1 MRRRTLSR
9 LAIAACAL
17 SLVAGI
23 APAASASGGSASH
36 AHASGSAAYKRVG
49 YFTQWGIYGRD
60 FQVKDLDTSGAAA
73 KLTHINYAFG
83 NVSADGKCFTGNVP
97 GEADAWADYARPLD
111 AAGSVDGVADT
122 DTQPL
127 AGNFNQLR
135 ELKAKHP
142 GLKVMI
148 SLGGW
153 SWSTHFSDAA
163 RTAASRKAFVS
174 SCIDLYFKGNL
185 PVDGARGGEGA
196 AAGLFDGVDID
207 WEWPGSAGDTDT
219 VYRPEDKRN
228 FTALV
233 HEFRTQLDAYAKST
247 AKEGKGRG
255 HNSRPKHYELS
266 AFVPTAPAKIDAGFD
281 VRRIMRDFDFVN
293 LQGYDFHVSGEAT
306 TAQQSALYAKD
317 DFSVDQTVRDW
328 IKRGAPARKLVMG
341 MPFYGQGW
349 TGVTG
354 GGDGLGLARRGPRA
368 RHLGCGLRGLQGPQE
383 AGRIRHIQDPSGCQE
398 RPRLAVRR
406 HDPVDVRRPA
416 GAAHQD
422 VVHPSARSGR
432 RDVLVAGRGHGRRR
446 ADDRRRPGP
455 RSALGVPRRSPQG
468 IGQQRC
474 GGGRRSGHPHTFSD
488 SRMPYGRD
496 IRTAAPRS

>member
-1 MRRRTLSR
+1 MRRRTFTGTITAAAALTL
-9 LAIAACAL
+9 LAGL
-17 SLVAGI
+17 
-23 APAASASGGSASH
+23 APAATADGTDRASGH
-36 AHASGSAAYKRVG
+36 HDRAYRTVG
-49 YFTQWGIYGRD
+49 YFTQWGVYGRD
-60 FQVKDLDTSGAAA
+60 FQVKDLDTSGTAA

-83 NVSADGKCFTGNVP
+83 NVSPEGECFTGNVP

-122 DTQPL
+122 GTQPL

-163 RTAASRKAFVS
+163 RTAASRKALVK
-174 SCIDLYFKGNL
+174 SCIDLYIKGNL

-196 AAGLFDGVDID
+196 AAGLFDGIDLD

-219 VYRPEDKRN
+219 VHRPEDKRN

-233 HEFRTQLDAYAKST
+233 HEFRTQLDAHARSSRK
-247 AKEGKGRG
+247 GK
-255 HNSRPKHYELS
+255 PKHYELS

-281 VRRIMRDFDFVN
+281 VPRIMRDFDFVN

-306 TAQQSALYAKD
+306 TAQQSALYAKG

-328 IKRGAPARKLVMG
+328 IRRGAPARKLVMG

-354 GGDGLGLARRGPRA
+354 GGDGLGQPAAAPAPATYAAGYEDYKALKKLAGSGKFEVHRDARNGHAWLFDGSTLWTYDDPSVLRAKTSYIRDRG
-368 RHLGCGLRGLQGPQE
+368 LGGAMFWSLDGDTDDGELMTAVDRGLR
-383 AGRIRHIQDPSGCQE
+383 RH
-398 RPRLAVRR
+398 
-406 HDPVDVRRPA
+406 
-416 GAAHQD
+416 
-422 VVHPSARSGR
+422 
-432 RDVLVAGRGHGRRR
+432 
-446 ADDRRRPGP
+446 
-455 RSALGVPRRSPQG
+455 
-468 IGQQRC
+468 
-474 GGGRRSGHPHTFSD
+474 
-488 SRMPYGRD
+488 
-496 IRTAAPRS
+496 

>member
-23 APAASASGGSASH
+23 APAASASGGPASP
-36 AHASGSAAYKRVG
+36 AHSSGSAAYKRVG

-97 GEADAWADYARPLD
+97 GEADAWADYVRPLD

-122 DTQPL
+122 DAQPL

-207 WEWPGSAGDTDT
+207 WEWPGSMAT
-219 VYRPEDKRN
+219 
-228 FTALV
+228 
-233 HEFRTQLDAYAKST
+233 RTRST
-247 AKEGKGRG
+247 APRTSGTSPRWCT
-255 HNSRPKHYELS
+255 SS
-266 AFVPTAPAKIDAGFD
+266 APSSTRTRRAPPRRARDAGTAAGPSTTSC
-281 VRRIMRDFDFVN
+281 RRSSPP
-293 LQGYDFHVSGEAT
+293 L
-306 TAQQSALYAKD
+306 
-317 DFSVDQTVRDW
+317 
-328 IKRGAPARKLVMG
+328 
-341 MPFYGQGW
+341 
-349 TGVTG
+349 
-354 GGDGLGLARRGPRA
+354 
-368 RHLGCGLRGLQGPQE
+368 
-383 AGRIRHIQDPSGCQE
+383 
-398 RPRLAVRR
+398 RPRSTQASTS
-406 HDPVDVRRPA
+406 A
-416 GAAHQD
+416 G
-422 VVHPSARSGR
+422 S
-432 RDVLVAGRGHGRRR
+432 
-446 ADDRRRPGP
+446 
-455 RSALGVPRRSPQG
+455 
-468 IGQQRC
+468 C
-474 GGGRRSGHPHTFSD
+474 GTSTS
-488 SRMPYGRD
+488 
-496 IRTAAPRS
+496 

>member
-9 LAIAACAL
+9 LTTAACAFAL
-17 SLVAGI
+17 LAGI
-23 APAASASGGSASH
+23 APAATADGAHNGGSRDDRGAGH
-36 AHASGSAAYKRVG
+36 NRAYKSIG
-49 YFTQWGIYGRD
+49 YFTQWGVYGRD

-73 KLTHINYAFG
+73 RLTHINYAFG
-83 NVSADGKCFTGNVP
+83 NVSAEGKCFTGNVP

-122 DTQPL
+122 DTQAL

-163 RTAASRKAFVS
+163 RTAASRKALVS
-174 SCIDLYFKGNL
+174 SCIDLYIKGNL
-185 PVDGARGGEGA
+185 PVDGVRGGEGA
-196 AAGLFDGVDID
+196 AAGLFDGIDID

-219 VYRPEDKRN
+219 VYRPEDKKN

-233 HEFRTQLDAYAKST
+233 HEFRTQLDAYATSQKPQKSLT
-247 AKEGKGRG
+247 DRKARQ
-255 HNSRPKHYELS
+255 KHYELS

-281 VRRIMRDFDFVN
+281 VRRIIRDFDFVN
-293 LQGYDFHVSGEAT
+293 LQGYDFHVSGETT
-306 TAQQSALYAKD
+306 TAQQSALYAKG

-328 IKRGAPARKLVMG
+328 IRRGAPARKLVVG

-354 GGDGLGLARRGPRA
+354 GGDGLGQPATAPAPATYAAGYEDYKALKKLADSGQYTVHRDTRNGHAWLFDGTTLWTYDDPQVLRA
-368 RHLGCGLRGLQGPQE
+368 KTSYIRDRGLGGAMFWSLDGDTDDGE
-383 AGRIRHIQDPSGCQE
+383 LMSAVDRGLNRH
-398 RPRLAVRR
+398 
-406 HDPVDVRRPA
+406 
-416 GAAHQD
+416 
-422 VVHPSARSGR
+422 
-432 RDVLVAGRGHGRRR
+432 
-446 ADDRRRPGP
+446 
-455 RSALGVPRRSPQG
+455 
-468 IGQQRC
+468 
-474 GGGRRSGHPHTFSD
+474 
-488 SRMPYGRD
+488 
-496 IRTAAPRS
+496 

>member
-1 MRRRTLSR
+1 MRRRTLTG
-9 LAIAACAL
+9 LTTAACAL
-17 SLVAGI
+17 TLLAGL
-23 APAASASGGSASH
+23 APAASAGPADHDRGPGHHDRS
-36 AHASGSAAYKRVG
+36 YRTVG
-49 YFTQWGIYGRD
+49 YFTQWGVYGRD
-60 FQVKDLDTSGAAA
+60 FQVKDLDTSGTAA

-83 NVSADGKCFTGNVP
+83 NVSPEGRCFTGNVP

-122 DTQPL
+122 DTQRL

-135 ELKAKHP
+135 ELKAAHP

-163 RTAASRKAFVS
+163 RTAESRKALVS
-174 SCIDLYFKGNL
+174 SCIDLYIKGNL
-185 PVDGARGGEGA
+185 PVDGARGGDGA
-196 AAGLFDGVDID
+196 AAGLFDGIDLD

-233 HEFRTQLDAYAKST
+233 HEFRTQLDAYAKSSR
-247 AKEGKGRG
+247 KGK
-255 HNSRPKHYELS
+255 PKHYELS

-281 VRRIMRDFDFVN
+281 VPRIMRDFDFVN

-306 TAQQSALYAKD
+306 TAQQSALYARG

-328 IKRGAPARKLVMG
+328 IRRGAPARKLVMG

-354 GGDGLGLARRGPRA
+354 GGDGLGQPAAAPAPATWAAGYEDYKALKKLADSGAYKVHRDTRNGHAWLFDGTTLWTYDDPQVLRAKTSYVRERG
-368 RHLGCGLRGLQGPQE
+368 LGGAMFWSLDGDTDDGELMTAVDRGLRG
-383 AGRIRHIQDPSGCQE
+383 
-398 RPRLAVRR
+398 RR
-406 HDPVDVRRPA
+406 
-416 GAAHQD
+416 
-422 VVHPSARSGR
+422 
-432 RDVLVAGRGHGRRR
+432 
-446 ADDRRRPGP
+446 
-455 RSALGVPRRSPQG
+455 
-468 IGQQRC
+468 
-474 GGGRRSGHPHTFSD
+474 
-488 SRMPYGRD
+488 
-496 IRTAAPRS
+496 

>member
-17 SLVAGI
+17 SLAAGI
-23 APAASASGGSASH
+23 APAASASGGSASP

-49 YFTQWGIYGRD
+49 YFTQWGVYGRD
-60 FQVKDLDTSGAAA
+60 FQVKDLDTSGTAA
-73 KLTHINYAFG
+73 KLTHVNYAFG

-97 GEADAWADYARPLD
+97 GEADAWADYVRPLD

-174 SCIDLYFKGNL
+174 SCIDLYIKGNL

-247 AKEGKGRG
+247 AKEGKGHG
-255 HNSRPKHYELS
+255 HNNKPKHYELS

-293 LQGYDFHVSGEAT
+293 LQGYDFHVSGETT
-306 TAQQSALYAKD
+306 TAQQSALYAKN
-317 DFSVDQTVRDW
+317 DFSVDQTVREW
-328 IKRGAPARKLVMG
+328 IGRGAPARKLVMG

-354 GGDGLGLARRGPRA
+354 GGDGLGRPAAAP
-368 RHLGCGLRGLQGPQE
+368 HPPPGLRATRTTKPSRNWPNPVRTRSIGMSGTATHGCSTAPPC
-383 AGRIRHIQDPSGCQE
+383 GRTTTHRCSA
-398 RPRLAVRR
+398 PRRR
-406 HDPVDVRRPA
+406 TSVSTVW
-416 GAAHQD
+416 AA
-422 VVHPSARSGR
+422 RCSGR
-432 RDVLVAGRGHGRRR
+432 WTG
-446 ADDRRRPGP
+446 
-455 RSALGVPRRSPQG
+455 
-468 IGQQRC
+468 
-474 GGGRRSGHPHTFSD
+474 T
-488 SRMPYGRD
+488 
-496 IRTAAPRS
+496 RTTAS

>member
-9 LAIAACAL
+9 LTIAAASLGLLAAL
-17 SLVAGI
+17 SPAAGAS
-23 APAASASGGSASH
+23 APAHHPVPDKSG
-36 AHASGSAAYKRVG
+36 YKRVG
-49 YFTQWGIYGRD
+49 YFTQWGVYGRN
-60 FQVKDLDTSGAAA
+60 FQVKDLDTSGTAA
-73 KLTHINYAFG
+73 KLSHINYAFG
-83 NVSADGKCFTGNVP
+83 NVGPDGTCFTGNVP
-97 GEADAWADYARPLD
+97 GEADAWADYVRPLD

-122 DTQPL
+122 ADQPL

-163 RTAASRKAFVS
+163 RTAASRKALVS
-174 SCIDLYFKGNL
+174 SCLDLYIKGNL
-185 PVDGARGGEGA
+185 PVDGARGGAGA
-196 AAGLFDGVDID
+196 AAGLFDGVDLD

-247 AKEGKGRG
+247 AKESKGRG
-255 HNSRPKHYELS
+255 HGSRPKHYELS

-293 LQGYDFHVSGEAT
+293 LQGYDFHVSGETT
-306 TAQQSALYAKD
+306 TAQQSALYAKG

-328 IKRGAPARKLVMG
+328 IRRGAPARKLVMG

-354 GGDGLGLARRGPRA
+354 GGDGLGQPATAPAPATWAAGYEDYKALKKLADSGTYTIHRDRRNGHAWLFDGTTLWTYDDPQVLRA
-368 RHLGCGLRGLQGPQE
+368 KTSYIRDRGLGGAMFWSLDGDTDDGE
-383 AGRIRHIQDPSGCQE
+383 LMTAVDSG
-398 RPRLAVRR
+398 L
-406 HDPVDVRRPA
+406 
-416 GAAHQD
+416 
-422 VVHPSARSGR
+422 
-432 RDVLVAGRGHGRRR
+432 HGR
-446 ADDRRRPGP
+446 
-455 RSALGVPRRSPQG
+455 
-468 IGQQRC
+468 
-474 GGGRRSGHPHTFSD
+474 
-488 SRMPYGRD
+488 
-496 IRTAAPRS
+496 